1 MLLGE
6 LLTRKENV
14 KQQIDELNNH
24 LMDVD
29 MREKVNE
36 VISDLFELHD
46 KLQSYKVAI
55 NNVNNN
61 NKIKVSK
68 SDVSITNAIHL
79 RQTTKMKI
87 DILTNLISNLD
98 RSLSISN
105 LMEQRNNLLEEY
117 ILLDN
122 AINGSNWSIEVE

>member
-14 KQQIDELNNH
+14 KQQIDELNDH

-55 NNVNNN
+55 NNVNNS

-87 DILTNLISNLD
+87 DILTDLISNLD
-98 RSLSISN
+98 KSLSISN

-122 AINGSNWSIEVE
+122 AISGSNWSIEVE